1 MQALHINGNDLTL
14 EAVREVAQPDV
25 RRPVLL
31 DPDAR
36 EAVNRA
42 RAVVDT
48 LVANNRIS
56 YAITTGVG
64 KLSDVHIVGD
74 QVRELQI
81 NLVRSH
87 AVGVGEPLS
96 IPDTRAMMLLRA
108 NSLAKGN
115 SGIRGISIDTICEML
130 NRGVTPMVPSQG
142 SVGASGDLAPLAHL
156 ALALIGEGE
165 CLDEKGGR
173 IPSAEALKRAQIKPL
188 VLEAKEA
195 VSLINGTQAMLAI
208 GILMVL
214 AAETLVDT
222 ADVIGA
228 MACDALKGTNVAF
241 DERIQKARPHAGQ
254 IRTAANLRRL
264 LEQSQ
269 IRDSHRD
276 CGRVQDAYSLRCI
289 PQVHGAVR
297 DTLAHCRSVFE
308 TETNSAVDNPLVFV
322 KNPKAMDG
330 EGDVLSG
337 GNFHGEPLAFALDFL
352 AIALSALAGISER
365 RLERMV
371 NPALSEGLPPFLAP
385 GAGMNSGFMMPQV
398 TAAALVSENKV
409 LSHPAS
415 VDSITTSGNKE
426 DFVSM
431 GMTAASKLK
440 RVVENTRNTLAI
452 EAMAAAQAIDF
463 LAPLKTSKPLQQ
475 AHAAIRAVCATMEKD
490 RVMYRGFRTHCEF
503 DCERQAGR
511 RSALNILT
519 KICPLEIC
527 HHDHELAEGKGPA
540 TRFSPTPRCLMRS
553 RRERIA
559 VYSHPLSALDSP
571 RFNASPPRGAPE
583 LSAFSP

>member
-14 EAVREVAQPDV
+14 EAVREVAAEK
-25 RRPVLL
+25 RPVLL
-31 DPDAR
+31 APDAR

-48 LVANNRIS
+48 LVANNQLS

-64 KLSDVHIVGD
+64 KLSDVRIAGD
-74 QVRELQI
+74 QIRELQV
-81 NLVRSH
+81 NLIRSH
-87 AVGVGEPLS
+87 SVGVGEPLA
-96 IPDTRAMMLLRA
+96 IADTRAMMLLRA
-108 NSLAKGN
+108 NSLSKGN
-115 SGIRGISIDTICEML
+115 SGVRAIAIDTICEML
-130 NRGVTPMVPSQG
+130 NRGVTPFVPSQG

-165 CLDEKGGR
+165 CFDEKCRR
-173 IPSAEALKRAQIKPL
+173 IPSAEALKRAQIKPI

-208 GILMVL
+208 GTLMQL
-214 AAETLVDT
+214 AAETLIDS

-228 MACDALKGTNVAF
+228 MSCDALKGTNVAY

-254 IRTAANLRRL
+254 IKSAANLRRL
-264 LEQSQ
+264 LEGSE
-269 IRDSHRD
+269 IRESHRD

-297 DTLAHCRSVFE
+297 DTLTHCRAVFE
-308 TETNSAVDNPLVFV
+308 TEMNSAVDNPLVFV
-322 KNPKAMDG
+322 KNPKAADG

-337 GNFHGEPLAFALDFL
+337 GNFHGEPIAFALDFL

-365 RLERMV
+365 RLERLV
-371 NPALSEGLPPFLAP
+371 NPTLSEGLPPFLAP
-385 GAGMNSGFMMPQV
+385 GAGLNSGFMMPQV

-409 LSHPAS
+409 LAHPAS

-431 GMTAASKLK
+431 GMTAANKLK
-440 RVVENTRNTLAI
+440 RIVENTRNTLAI

-463 LAPLKTSKPLQQ
+463 LAPLKSSKPLQQ
-475 AHAAIRAVCATMEKD
+475 AHAAIRGVCATMQQD
-490 RVMYRGFRTHCEF
+490 RVMYMDFV
-503 DCERQAGR
+503 
-511 RSALNILT
+511 
-519 KICPLEIC
+519 
-527 HHDHELAEGKGPA
+527 
-540 TRFSPTPRCLMRS
+540 
-553 RRERIA
+553 RIA
-559 VYSHPLSALDSP
+559 ELIA
-571 RFNASPPRGAPE
+571 RGKVAAV
-583 LSAFSP
+583 LQ